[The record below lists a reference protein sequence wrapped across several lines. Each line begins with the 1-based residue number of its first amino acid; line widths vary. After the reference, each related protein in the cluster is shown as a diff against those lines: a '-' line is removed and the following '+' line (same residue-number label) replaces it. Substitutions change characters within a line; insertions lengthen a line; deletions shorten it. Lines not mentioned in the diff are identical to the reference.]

1 VQSLGSGE
9 PGDGS
14 GQGSGRKPGTDRPLA
29 PFAIPGVQAIV
40 MPPDE
45 YGAMQPRFLE
55 SLRWLRTVFDDDRLS
70 LGFVRRSGP
79 DAALRLLQLEWI
91 SSEVCVPLVASND
104 PYCHI
109 RDRQEIQDIVTA
121 IRAGHTVQELRSLE
135 RTRAVDRAHGCAHQG
150 ARLFPDDARHLVD
163 AYDMR
168 AILADVP
175 ADVCNAAIARSVA
188 IAKRCDGF
196 SMSMLRYR
204 YPREVAPP
212 GVDPMTHLRRLV
224 AEGAALHW
232 PSIPAKVHLQLEH
245 EFSIIAELGYAC
257 YFLTVHAIVSF
268 ARSRGILCQGRGAA
282 ANSAVCFCLGITA
295 VDPSRSDMLFE
306 RFISRERDE
315 PPDIDVD
322 FEHERREEVIQ
333 FIYQTWGRARAA
345 LCAEVIC
352 FRDRSSLRE
361 AAKALGVAPESPEAV
376 RIAAA
381 IEGFPRHLSQHVGG
395 FIITDGPLCELVPVR
410 NARMD
415 ARTIV
420 EWDKDDIDAMGMLKM
435 DVLAL
440 GMLTAIRKAIDLGNS
455 CPVPGWPCDPSG
467 ARALTYR
474 TVPAEDPATYEMAC
488 RADTVGVFQIESRAQ
503 MSMLPRLTPR
513 CFYDLVIEVAIVRP
527 GPIQG
532 NMVHPYLR
540 RRDGTDATHYPN
552 ESVRAVLGKTLG
564 VPLFQEQAML
574 LAVVAAGFTPGEA
587 DKLRRAIAS
596 WKRSGNQI
604 AAFKDQLESGMR
616 ARGYSEQFAAQ
627 VFGQIQGFSGYG
639 FPESHAASFA
649 LLVYVSA
656 WLKCHH
662 PAAFTAA
669 LLNSQP
675 MGFYAPAQLVRDA
688 REHGVDVL
696 PVDVLASEW
705 DCTLEDGA
713 VSSEDCAPGHQ
724 SDVHLHSTL
733 PPTLTPALRLGLRM
747 VSGLRA
753 EDGHAVASVARNLR
767 QEYAASGARSAK
779 THHTLRSHP
788 TFASVESLWRSSGC
802 SLHALRRLAAADAF
816 AGMGISRQQA
826 LWHVR
831 ALRGGDT
838 PVLDD
843 AAQRGA
849 TLFDMLPQPL
859 PPVPALRSVAADYSS
874 TGLSLHDHPIRFLRE
889 SIARRGGSE
898 CAQLRAIG
906 EVSERPTA
914 AVAGLVLCRQRPST
928 ASGIMFMTIED
939 ETGIANLIIRPRV
952 YEQVRSIVRH
962 ATTLLA
968 EGTVEH
974 RSGVTHLIVRRITD
988 LSEELRQ
995 MAMGDHIAQ
1004 QSRDFR

>member
-1 VQSLGSGE
+1 
-9 PGDGS
+9 
-14 GQGSGRKPGTDRPLA
+14 
-29 PFAIPGVQAIV
+29 
-40 MPPDE
+40 
-45 YGAMQPRFLE
+45 
-55 SLRWLRTVFDDDRLS
+55 
-70 LGFVRRSGP
+70 
-79 DAALRLLQLEWI
+79 
-91 SSEVCVPLVASND
+91 
-104 PYCHI
+104 
-109 RDRQEIQDIVTA
+109 
-121 IRAGHTVQELRSLE
+121 
-135 RTRAVDRAHGCAHQG
+135 
-150 ARLFPDDARHLVD
+150 
-163 AYDMR
+163 
-168 AILADVP
+168 
-175 ADVCNAAIARSVA
+175 
-188 IAKRCDGF
+188 
-196 SMSMLRYR
+196 
-204 YPREVAPP
+204 
-212 GVDPMTHLRRLV
+212 
-224 AEGAALHW
+224 
-232 PSIPAKVHLQLEH
+232 
-245 EFSIIAELGYAC
+245 
-257 YFLTVHAIVSF
+257 
-268 ARSRGILCQGRGAA
+268 
-282 ANSAVCFCLGITA
+282 
-295 VDPSRSDMLFE
+295 
-306 RFISRERDE
+306 
-315 PPDIDVD
+315 
-322 FEHERREEVIQ
+322 
-333 FIYQTWGRARAA
+333 
-345 LCAEVIC
+345 
-352 FRDRSSLRE
+352 
-361 AAKALGVAPESPEAV
+361 
-376 RIAAA
+376 
-381 IEGFPRHLSQHVGG
+381 
-395 FIITDGPLCELVPVR
+395 
-410 NARMD
+410 
-415 ARTIV
+415 
-420 EWDKDDIDAMGMLKM
+420 
-435 DVLAL
+435 
-440 GMLTAIRKAIDLGNS
+440 
-455 CPVPGWPCDPSG
+455 
-467 ARALTYR
+467 
-474 TVPAEDPATYEMAC
+474 MAC

-503 MSMLPRLTPR
+503 MSMLPRLKPR

-552 ESVRAVLGKTLG
+552 ESIRTVLGKTLG

-574 LAVVAAGFTPGEA
+574 LAVVAAGFTPGES

-616 ARGYSEQFAAQ
+616 ARGYSEEFAAQ

-688 REHGVDVL
+688 REHGVEVR

-705 DCTLEDGA
+705 DCTLEDGT
-713 VSSEDCAPGHQ
+713 VSVDDLAPVHQ
-724 SDVHLHSTL
+724 SGLQSHHALH
-733 PPTLTPALRLGLRM
+733 PTLHPMLHPTPHPALRLGLRM

-753 EDGHAVASVARNLR
+753 EDGQAVASVARNLR
-767 QEYAASGARSAK
+767 QEYTASCEHSTP
-779 THHTLRSHP
+779 THRALRSHP
-788 TFASVESLWRSSGC
+788 VFASVESLWRASGC

-826 LWHVR
+826 LWQVR

-889 SIARRGGSE
+889 SIARRGGTE

-906 EVSERPTA
+906 IASERATA

-952 YEQVRSIVRH
+952 YERVRTIVRH

-974 RSGVTHLIVRRITD
+974 RAGVTHLLVRRITD
-988 LSEELRQ
+988 LSEELNQ
-995 MAMGDHIAQ
+995 LAMGDHIAQ
-1004 QSRDFR
+1004 SSRDFR

>member
-1 VQSLGSGE
+1 
-9 PGDGS
+9 
-14 GQGSGRKPGTDRPLA
+14 
-29 PFAIPGVQAIV
+29 
-40 MPPDE
+40 
-45 YGAMQPRFLE
+45 
-55 SLRWLRTVFDDDRLS
+55 
-70 LGFVRRSGP
+70 
-79 DAALRLLQLEWI
+79 
-91 SSEVCVPLVASND
+91 
-104 PYCHI
+104 
-109 RDRQEIQDIVTA
+109 
-121 IRAGHTVQELRSLE
+121 
-135 RTRAVDRAHGCAHQG
+135 
-150 ARLFPDDARHLVD
+150 
-163 AYDMR
+163 
-168 AILADVP
+168 
-175 ADVCNAAIARSVA
+175 
-188 IAKRCDGF
+188 
-196 SMSMLRYR
+196 
-204 YPREVAPP
+204 
-212 GVDPMTHLRRLV
+212 
-224 AEGAALHW
+224 
-232 PSIPAKVHLQLEH
+232 
-245 EFSIIAELGYAC
+245 
-257 YFLTVHAIVSF
+257 
-268 ARSRGILCQGRGAA
+268 
-282 ANSAVCFCLGITA
+282 
-295 VDPSRSDMLFE
+295 
-306 RFISRERDE
+306 
-315 PPDIDVD
+315 
-322 FEHERREEVIQ
+322 
-333 FIYQTWGRARAA
+333 
-345 LCAEVIC
+345 
-352 FRDRSSLRE
+352 
-361 AAKALGVAPESPEAV
+361 
-376 RIAAA
+376 
-381 IEGFPRHLSQHVGG
+381 
-395 FIITDGPLCELVPVR
+395 
-410 NARMD
+410 
-415 ARTIV
+415 
-420 EWDKDDIDAMGMLKM
+420 
-435 DVLAL
+435 
-440 GMLTAIRKAIDLGNS
+440 
-455 CPVPGWPCDPSG
+455 
-467 ARALTYR
+467 
-474 TVPAEDPATYEMAC
+474 MAC

-503 MSMLPRLTPR
+503 MSMLPRLKPR

-552 ESVRAVLGKTLG
+552 ESIRAVLGKTLG

-574 LAVVAAGFTPGEA
+574 LAVVAAGFTPGES

-688 REHGVDVL
+688 REHGVEVR

-705 DCTLEDGA
+705 DCTLEAGTA
-713 VSSEDCAPGHQ
+713 PGEDCAPGEDRATDHQ
-724 SDVHLHSTL
+724 PGVHSYATL
-733 PPTLTPALRLGLRM
+733 PPTPHPALRLGLRM

-753 EDGHAVASVARNLR
+753 EDGHAVASVARSR
-767 QEYAASGARSAK
+767 
-779 THHTLRSHP
+779 RSHA
-788 TFASVESLWRSSGC
+788 TFASVESLWRASGC

-826 LWHVR
+826 LWQVR

-889 SIARRGGSE
+889 SIARRGGTE

-906 EVSERPTA
+906 VASERATA

-952 YEQVRSIVRH
+952 YERVRTIVRH

-974 RSGVTHLIVRRITD
+974 RAGVTHLLVRRITD
-988 LSEELRQ
+988 LSEELNQ
-995 MAMGDHIAQ
+995 LAMGDHIAQ
-1004 QSRDFR
+1004 SSRDFR

>member
-1 VQSLGSGE
+1 
-9 PGDGS
+9 
-14 GQGSGRKPGTDRPLA
+14 
-29 PFAIPGVQAIV
+29 
-40 MPPDE
+40 
-45 YGAMQPRFLE
+45 
-55 SLRWLRTVFDDDRLS
+55 
-70 LGFVRRSGP
+70 
-79 DAALRLLQLEWI
+79 
-91 SSEVCVPLVASND
+91 
-104 PYCHI
+104 
-109 RDRQEIQDIVTA
+109 
-121 IRAGHTVQELRSLE
+121 
-135 RTRAVDRAHGCAHQG
+135 
-150 ARLFPDDARHLVD
+150 
-163 AYDMR
+163 
-168 AILADVP
+168 
-175 ADVCNAAIARSVA
+175 
-188 IAKRCDGF
+188 
-196 SMSMLRYR
+196 
-204 YPREVAPP
+204 
-212 GVDPMTHLRRLV
+212 
-224 AEGAALHW
+224 
-232 PSIPAKVHLQLEH
+232 
-245 EFSIIAELGYAC
+245 
-257 YFLTVHAIVSF
+257 
-268 ARSRGILCQGRGAA
+268 
-282 ANSAVCFCLGITA
+282 
-295 VDPSRSDMLFE
+295 
-306 RFISRERDE
+306 
-315 PPDIDVD
+315 
-322 FEHERREEVIQ
+322 
-333 FIYQTWGRARAA
+333 
-345 LCAEVIC
+345 
-352 FRDRSSLRE
+352 
-361 AAKALGVAPESPEAV
+361 
-376 RIAAA
+376 
-381 IEGFPRHLSQHVGG
+381 
-395 FIITDGPLCELVPVR
+395 
-410 NARMD
+410 
-415 ARTIV
+415 
-420 EWDKDDIDAMGMLKM
+420 
-435 DVLAL
+435 
-440 GMLTAIRKAIDLGNS
+440 
-455 CPVPGWPCDPSG
+455 
-467 ARALTYR
+467 
-474 TVPAEDPATYEMAC
+474 
-488 RADTVGVFQIESRAQ
+488 
-503 MSMLPRLTPR
+503 LPRLKPR

-540 RRDGTDATHYPN
+540 RRDGTDVTHYPN
-552 ESVRAVLGKTLG
+552 ESIRAVLGKTLG

-616 ARGYSEQFAAQ
+616 ARGYSDQFAAQ

-705 DCTLEDGA
+705 DCTLEERAALG
-713 VSSEDCAPGHQ
+713 EDLAHHHQ
-724 SDVHLHSTL
+724 AGVHLHPVL
-733 PPTLTPALRLGLRM
+733 HPTRHPALRLGLRM

-753 EDGHAVASVARNLR
+753 EDGHAVASMARNLR
-767 QEYAASGARSAK
+767 HDHSVLGDHSASGAQSIRA
-779 THHTLRSHP
+779 HHTLCSHP
-788 TFASVESLWRSSGC
+788 TFASVESVWRSSGC

-826 LWHVR
+826 LWQVR

-889 SIARRGGSE
+889 SIARRVGSE
-898 CAQLRAIG
+898 CAQLRVIG
-906 EVSERPTA
+906 AASERATA

-952 YEQVRSIVRH
+952 YERVRSIVRH

-974 RSGVTHLIVRRITD
+974 RSGVIHLIVRRITD
-988 LSEELRQ
+988 LSEELSQ

>member
-1 VQSLGSGE
+1 
-9 PGDGS
+9 
-14 GQGSGRKPGTDRPLA
+14 
-29 PFAIPGVQAIV
+29 
-40 MPPDE
+40 
-45 YGAMQPRFLE
+45 
-55 SLRWLRTVFDDDRLS
+55 
-70 LGFVRRSGP
+70 
-79 DAALRLLQLEWI
+79 
-91 SSEVCVPLVASND
+91 
-104 PYCHI
+104 
-109 RDRQEIQDIVTA
+109 
-121 IRAGHTVQELRSLE
+121 
-135 RTRAVDRAHGCAHQG
+135 
-150 ARLFPDDARHLVD
+150 
-163 AYDMR
+163 
-168 AILADVP
+168 
-175 ADVCNAAIARSVA
+175 
-188 IAKRCDGF
+188 
-196 SMSMLRYR
+196 
-204 YPREVAPP
+204 
-212 GVDPMTHLRRLV
+212 
-224 AEGAALHW
+224 
-232 PSIPAKVHLQLEH
+232 
-245 EFSIIAELGYAC
+245 
-257 YFLTVHAIVSF
+257 
-268 ARSRGILCQGRGAA
+268 
-282 ANSAVCFCLGITA
+282 
-295 VDPSRSDMLFE
+295 
-306 RFISRERDE
+306 
-315 PPDIDVD
+315 
-322 FEHERREEVIQ
+322 
-333 FIYQTWGRARAA
+333 
-345 LCAEVIC
+345 
-352 FRDRSSLRE
+352 
-361 AAKALGVAPESPEAV
+361 
-376 RIAAA
+376 
-381 IEGFPRHLSQHVGG
+381 
-395 FIITDGPLCELVPVR
+395 
-410 NARMD
+410 
-415 ARTIV
+415 
-420 EWDKDDIDAMGMLKM
+420 
-435 DVLAL
+435 
-440 GMLTAIRKAIDLGNS
+440 
-455 CPVPGWPCDPSG
+455 
-467 ARALTYR
+467 
-474 TVPAEDPATYEMAC
+474 
-488 RADTVGVFQIESRAQ
+488 
-503 MSMLPRLTPR
+503 
-513 CFYDLVIEVAIVRP
+513 
-527 GPIQG
+527 
-532 NMVHPYLR
+532 
-540 RRDGTDATHYPN
+540 
-552 ESVRAVLGKTLG
+552 
-564 VPLFQEQAML
+564 ML

-733 PPTLTPALRLGLRM
+733 PSTLTPALRLGLRM

-826 LWHVR
+826 LWQVR

-898 CAQLRAIG
+898 CAQLRVIG
-906 EVSERPTA
+906 AASERATA

-952 YEQVRSIVRH
+952 YERVRNIVRH

-974 RSGVTHLIVRRITD
+974 RSGVTHLLVRRITD
-988 LSEELRQ
+988 LSEELSQ
-995 MAMGDHIAQ
+995 LAMGDHIAQ
-1004 QSRDFR
+1004 SSRDFR